1 MGNWAKNRLL
11 ESASTSVVVPAGST
25 SDRPDS
31 PVFGQ
36 FRFNTDTARLE
47 FFNGTAFIPLAAQD
61 GISYTVDAFVGDGST
76 TVFTMSEQE
85 SSVSQIMVFIGSIYQ
100 NPSPSQPGGA
110 TYTLDGGFDI
120 TFTSAPPDG
129 EPISVIHSTS

>member
-1 MGNWAKNRLL
+1 M
-11 ESASTSVVVPAGST
+11 
-25 SDRPDS
+25 RPVA

-36 FRFNTDTARLE
+36 FRYNTDTARLE
-47 FFNGTAFIPLAAQD
+47 YFNGIAFIPLAAQD
-61 GISYTVDAFVGDGST
+61 GVLYTVDSFTGDGST

-85 SSVSQIMVFIGSIYQ
+85 SQVDQIIVFIGSIYQ
-100 NPSPSQPGGA
+100 NPSASQPGGP

-129 EPISVIHSTS
+129 EPISVIHTTS